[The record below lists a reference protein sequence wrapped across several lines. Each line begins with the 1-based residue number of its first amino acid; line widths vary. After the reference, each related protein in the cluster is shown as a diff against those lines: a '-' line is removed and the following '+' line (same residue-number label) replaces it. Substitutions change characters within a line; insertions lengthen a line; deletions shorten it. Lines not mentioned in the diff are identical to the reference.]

1 MVRPCLHRCTATGR
15 MPLNAMAAEFY
26 PAAHNT
32 HKSNGV
38 LNPGVYKSFKIHKM
52 QALKRRSSV

>member
-1 MVRPCLHRCTATGR
+1 

-26 PAAHNT
+26 PAAHTT

-38 LNPGVYKSFKIHKM
+38 LNPDVYKSFKIHKM